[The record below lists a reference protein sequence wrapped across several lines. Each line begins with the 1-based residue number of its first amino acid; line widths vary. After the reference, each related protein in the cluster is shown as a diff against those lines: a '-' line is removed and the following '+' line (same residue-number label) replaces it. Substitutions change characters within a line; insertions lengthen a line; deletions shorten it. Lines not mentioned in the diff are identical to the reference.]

1 MAEGTHEHDSVGELR
16 LVVET
21 VDLSAVLRDGGE
33 GEDVV
38 EVESKGGVDVVDES
52 LNVLLGSLVEGD
64 DGEGRSSGTEL
75 LEDGL
80 VAVRKKKGG
89 ESKMDLIA
97 GDEIEKRTT
106 RRSSC

>member
-1 MAEGTHEHDSVGELR
+1 MSELR

-38 EVESKGGVDVVDES
+38 EVESEGGVNVVDES
-52 LNVLLGSLVEGD
+52 LNVLLGSLVERD

-80 VAVRKKKGG
+80 VAAR
-89 ESKMDLIA
+89 ES
-97 GDEIEKRTT
+97 RQ
-106 RRSSC
+106 R